1 MSDQEFIEI
10 FSKRIKYILEKHD
23 LTQQELANK
32 LEVNES
38 TVGKWVLQKA
48 IPRMGIIQ
56 KLSEMFN
63 VPKSFF
69 IDETIEEHDY
79 DPDAIE
85 ILEMLE
91 RDQDLKMLFMKTG
104 KLSPEDKDRLVRVL
118 KATLPVD

>member
-23 LTQQELANK
+23 LTQQELATK
-32 LEVNES
+32 LDVSES

-48 IPRMGIIQ
+48 VPRMGIIQ
-56 KLSEMFN
+56 KLSEMFS

-69 IDETIEEHDY
+69 IDETIDEHEY

-91 RDQDLKMLFMKTG
+91 RDQDLKMLFMKTS
-104 KLSPEDKDRLVRVL
+104 KLSQEDKERLVRIF
-118 KATLPVD
+118 KATLPQE